1 MNKTMETREL
11 SQKVYDVVVD
21 RVNALYPQFLK
32 RVNDIDV
39 DYFDKIAC
47 DSEKI
52 PEELNLELRDEVLAD
67 MRNYAM
73 ELLEAS
79 DIKSQVDDMTKG
91 TDQST
96 RKEVLDGV
104 KQQLREFAH
113 LSSGFNGSSVYTEEI
128 LQEMYADAK
137 KRDFWER
144 VTRTNKNDVIEFHH
158 ALMDKT
164 YEQCKDVMYECVELF
179 L

>member
-1 MNKTMETREL
+1 MEATDL
-11 SQKVYDVVVD
+11 SRRICDVVMD

-52 PEELNLELRDEVLAD
+52 PEELNLGLRDKVLAD
-67 MRNYAM
+67 MRKYAM

-79 DIKSQVDDMTKG
+79 DIKSQVDEMTKD
-91 TDQST
+91 TDQT
-96 RKEVLDGV
+96 IRKEVLDEV
-104 KQQLREFAH
+104 KQHLREFAH

-137 KRDFWER
+137 KRDLWER

-164 YEQCKDVMYECVELF
+164 YEQCKDVLYECVESL

>member
-1 MNKTMETREL
+1 MEATDL
-11 SQKVYDVVVD
+11 SRRICDVVMD

-52 PEELNLELRDEVLAD
+52 PEELNLGLRDKVLAD
-67 MRNYAM
+67 VRKYAM

-79 DIKSQVDDMTKG
+79 DIKSQVDEMTKD
-91 TDQST
+91 TDQT
-96 RKEVLDGV
+96 IRKEVLDEV
-104 KQQLREFAH
+104 KQHLREFAH

-137 KRDFWER
+137 KRDLWER

>member
-1 MNKTMETREL
+1 MGTKEL

-21 RVNALYPQFLK
+21 KVNALYPQFLK

-47 DSEKI
+47 DSETI
-52 PEELNLELRDEVLAD
+52 PEELNFELRDKVLAD

-91 TDQST
+91 IDQST

-104 KQQLREFAH
+104 KQQLREFAQ

-137 KRDFWER
+137 KRDLWER
-144 VTRTNKNDVIEFHH
+144 VTRTNKNDVIELHH

-164 YEQCKDVMYECVELF
+164 YEQCKDVLYECVESL